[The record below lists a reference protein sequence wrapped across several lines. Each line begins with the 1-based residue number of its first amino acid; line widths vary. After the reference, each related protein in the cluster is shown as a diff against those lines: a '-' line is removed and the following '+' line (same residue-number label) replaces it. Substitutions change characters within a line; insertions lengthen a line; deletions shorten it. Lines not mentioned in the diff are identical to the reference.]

1 MELIIVGVN
10 HHTAPIAL
18 REKVA
23 FTPDKIATALKHL
36 VNDQDLS
43 ELAILS
49 TCNRTE
55 LYAVKPQ
62 LDPNGIVD
70 WLAEYHQLPKD
81 ELADSIYVHQGKAAI
96 SHVMRVAIGLDSMV
110 LGEPQILG
118 QLKDSF
124 RLAQASGVM
133 GSDLNR
139 LSQQTYRVA
148 KHVRSTTSIG
158 ENPVSV
164 ASTAVVLASQLFA
177 DISTCNAL
185 LIGAGETSELVGK
198 HLRGAG
204 ISNITI
210 ANRSL
215 ANAESLAEVLDGQAV
230 SLNDLA
236 AHLDTTDILISST
249 ASDIPILGKGTVERA
264 IKARR
269 HKPIF
274 MVDLAVP
281 RDIEPEVNELA
292 DVYLYSMDD
301 LQAIIADNL
310 NSRADA
316 AKDAELQIELAVD
329 QFLKDAKSLDATD
342 TLVKFRKSNETIKTK
357 ELEKALKSLKK
368 GDDPESVLKVF
379 ASQLTNKLIHI
390 PSVQIKQAT
399 IDERHDVLDAVE
411 QLCQL
416 DNDEQPDP

>member
-1 MELIIVGVN
+1 MELLIVGVN
-10 HHTAPIAL
+10 HNTAPIAL

-23 FTPDKIATALKHL
+23 FTPDNIATALKHL
-36 VNDQDLS
+36 VNDQSLS

-55 LYAVKPQ
+55 LYAVKPA
-62 LDPNGIVD
+62 LDPNGIVA
-70 WLAEYHQLPKD
+70 WLAEYHQLPKA

-96 SHVMRVAIGLDSMV
+96 SHVMRVATGLDSMV
-110 LGEPQILG
+110 LGEPQIFG

-124 RLAQASGVM
+124 RLAQSSGVM

-148 KHVRSTTSIG
+148 KHVRTNTSIG

-164 ASTAVVLASQLFA
+164 ASTAVVMASQLFA

-198 HLRGAG
+198 HLRSAG
-204 ISNITI
+204 ITNITI

-215 ANAESLAEVLDGQAV
+215 SNAEALAEVLDGQAV

-236 AHLDTTDILISST
+236 THLDTTDIVISST

-292 DVYLYSMDD
+292 DVYLYGMDD
-301 LQAIIADNL
+301 LQAIIAENL
-310 NSRADA
+310 SSRADA
-316 AKDAELQIELAVD
+316 AKEAESEIELAVD
-329 QFLKDAKSLDATD
+329 EFLKSAKSLGATE
-342 TLVKFRKSNETIKTK
+342 TLVKFRKNSEAIKAK

-368 GDDPESVLKVF
+368 GDDPESVLTAF
-379 ASQLTNKLIHI
+379 ASQLTNKLIHT

-399 IDERHDVLDAVE
+399 VDERHDVLDAVE
-411 QLCQL
+411 QLFQL

>member
-70 WLAEYHQLPKD
+70 WLAEYNQLPKD

-148 KHVRSTTSIG
+148 KRVRSTTSIG

-411 QLCQL
+411 QLFQL

>member
-124 RLAQASGVM
+124 RLAQAIE
-133 GSDLNR
+133 
-139 LSQQTYRVA
+139 
-148 KHVRSTTSIG
+148 VRT
-158 ENPVSV
+158 
-164 ASTAVVLASQLFA
+164 
-177 DISTCNAL
+177 
-185 LIGAGETSELVGK
+185 
-198 HLRGAG
+198 H
-204 ISNITI
+204 
-210 ANRSL
+210 
-215 ANAESLAEVLDGQAV
+215 
-230 SLNDLA
+230 
-236 AHLDTTDILISST
+236 
-249 ASDIPILGKGTVERA
+249 
-264 IKARR
+264 
-269 HKPIF
+269 
-274 MVDLAVP
+274 
-281 RDIEPEVNELA
+281 
-292 DVYLYSMDD
+292 
-301 LQAIIADNL
+301 
-310 NSRADA
+310 DA
-316 AKDAELQIELAVD
+316 ARL
-329 QFLKDAKSLDATD
+329 
-342 TLVKFRKSNETIKTK
+342 
-357 ELEKALKSLKK
+357 
-368 GDDPESVLKVF
+368 
-379 ASQLTNKLIHI
+379 
-390 PSVQIKQAT
+390 
-399 IDERHDVLDAVE
+399 
-411 QLCQL
+411 
-416 DNDEQPDP
+416 